1 MGRTMIC
8 KLLLFK
14 LSSLLIAKRATEW
27 EDHRF
32 GKLHL
37 NPNFSTSF
45 GIKPFQSA
53 SESVQN
59 IHWKDWYWSW
69 NSNTLATLCE
79 ELTHWERIWCWER
92 LKEEKGTSGDEMVGW
107 HHQLNGHELSKFQ
120 ELVMD
125 REAWHAA
132 IHGVAKSQI
141 WMSDWAE
148 LNEAQLESRLLGEIL
163 VTSDMQMTPLLW
175 QKVKKN

>member
-107 HHQLNGHELSKFQ
+107 HHQLNGHVFERAPGVGDGKGSLACYS
-120 ELVMD
+120 L
-125 REAWHAA
+125 
-132 IHGVAKSQI
+132 GVAKSWTQQ
-141 WMSDWAE
+141 SDWTDWPNWE
-148 LNEAQLESRLLGEIL
+148 LFWLKQTDTSGENNLL
-163 VTSDMQMTPLLW
+163 
-175 QKVKKN
+175 